1 MVVRFSFER
10 GKSCRYST
18 YTYYKQLNRRILEG
32 GRGGGGHAP
41 LNPPLPEGTPVPQ
54 HWMTLYLQRVWV
66 FKAALFISDFII
78 IIIIIIIIINFYTL
92 GRYIPEGV

>member
-1 MVVRFSFER
+1 M
-10 GKSCRYST
+10 
-18 YTYYKQLNRRILEG
+18 G
-32 GRGGGGHAP
+32 GMAYPPP

-78 IIIIIIIIINFYTL
+78 IIIVIIFFFLNPRYLFPREVVIIIIII
-92 GRYIPEGV
+92 